1 MPEEK
6 EVLKPKKKAKEEA
19 QSLEDSKKIDLYI
32 NNNQE
37 DQEQGISIMNI
48 FSTLGKR
55 FKIFGWLILCTFLV
69 GLLVPTLI

>member
-1 MPEEK
+1 MPEQK
-6 EVLKPKKKAKEEA
+6 EQLEPKKKVKKEPE
-19 QSLEDSKKIDLYI
+19 SLEDSKKIDLYI

-55 FKIFGWLILCTFLV
+55 FKIFGWLIL
-69 GLLVPTLI
+69 